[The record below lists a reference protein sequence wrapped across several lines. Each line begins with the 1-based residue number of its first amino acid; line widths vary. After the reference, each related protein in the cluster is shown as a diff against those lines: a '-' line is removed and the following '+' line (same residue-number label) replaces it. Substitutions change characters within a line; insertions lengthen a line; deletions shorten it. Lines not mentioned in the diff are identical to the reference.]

1 MPMSSYL
8 KAITALGGGS
18 LHPGGFTGTLGI
30 LRNFTIAQD
39 EVILDL
45 GCGTGRTASHLA
57 KIYRA
62 HVFALD
68 NSETMLSKAKSRALQ
83 EGAEVHFV
91 LGDMLDLPFKDNIA
105 DLVIVESV
113 LIFLPVRA
121 ALQECFRVLKKK
133 GYLVCVEMFA
143 NGSLPDNEREELKNV
158 CGLYQIPSYQEW
170 LNYFQTTGFTF
181 VKTRQNKFPGPLE
194 SLKELFNPDPCCF
207 MPREQVLDPAFLS
220 VLFKYKRLMIRN
232 KKHLGFGTFILIKE

>member
-1 MPMSSYL
+1 MLWRNIGCRINRRKGIADELIFKGHYCTWRRQPP
-8 KAITALGGGS
+8 
-18 LHPGGFTGTLGI
+18 PGGFTGTLGI

-121 ALQECFRVLKKK
+121 ALQECFRVLKKRVTWFASK
-133 GYLVCVEMFA
+133 CLPMGPCQTMKEKNSRMFA
-143 NGSLPDNEREELKNV
+143 DSIKYRPTRNG
-158 CGLYQIPSYQEW
+158 
-170 LNYFQTTGFTF
+170 
-181 VKTRQNKFPGPLE
+181 
-194 SLKELFNPDPCCF
+194 
-207 MPREQVLDPAFLS
+207 
-220 VLFKYKRLMIRN
+220 
-232 KKHLGFGTFILIKE
+232 

>member
-1 MPMSSYL
+1 MNSYL

-18 LHPGGFTGTLGI
+18 LHPGGFSWTLGI

-45 GCGTGRTASHLA
+45 GCGSGRTACHLA
-57 KIYRA
+57 KTYRA

-105 DLVIVESV
+105 DLVIIESV

-143 NGSLPDNEREELKNV
+143 NGSLPENEREELKSV
-158 CGLYQIPSYQEW
+158 CGLNQIPSYQEW
-170 LNYFQTTGFTF
+170 LNYFQSTGFTF
-181 VKTRQNKFPGPLE
+181 VKTLQNKFPGALE
-194 SLKELFNPDPCCF
+194 SLKELFNPDPCWF
-207 MPREQVLDPAFLS
+207 RPKEQVFLDPASLS
-220 VLFKYKRLMIRN
+220 VLIKYKRLMMRN